1 MKPSILVTAPI
12 KTRSGY
18 GNHSRDICRAL
29 IESDKYDVHINSV
42 RWGATPMTAL
52 EEGNPV
58 HDEISKR
65 ILLNPQL
72 PAQPDVHL
80 HIVIPNEF
88 QPIAKKNIGVTAGIE
103 TTIPNPQW
111 VEGCNKMDE
120 TIFVSDFTRNV
131 FLNASFQDK
140 NGKEVKMKRDSSIL
154 FEGVDTDTYKQTT
167 KISDDVNALF
177 NDVEEDFGFLFVG
190 HWLSGNL
197 GQDRKD
203 TGMLIK
209 VFCETF
215 KNQKKPPALILKTSG
230 ADFSILDREDI
241 LDKVNKI
248 KSSIQGELPNV
259 YVIHGD
265 FTDSEMNDLYNHPK
279 VKAHISFTHGEGFG
293 RPLLEAAQSG
303 KPVIA
308 PGWSGQLDFLNPNY
322 SVLLNGS
329 LTQVPKDA
337 FQKGVF
343 FDSPENKWFTVNY
356 NIASSIMKDV
366 VKNYSKYLLK
376 GKQLAAITSKTFSH
390 DAMREKLVE
399 IIDKQ
404 LESVPRQVDLKLP
417 KLNKVEDSKP
427 SEIKLPK
434 LKKV

>member
-1 MKPSILVTAPI
+1 MKPSILVTAPV

-18 GNHSRDICRAL
+18 GNHARDICTAL
-29 IESDKYDVHINSV
+29 IELDKYDVHVNSV

-52 EEGNPV
+52 EEGNPK
-58 HDEISKR
+58 HDEIEKR
-65 ILLNPQL
+65 ILTEPKL
-72 PAQPDVHL
+72 PTQPDVHL

-103 TTIPNPQW
+103 TTIPLPQW
-111 VEGCNKMDE
+111 VDGCNKMDE

-131 FLNASFQDK
+131 FLNASFEDK
-140 NGKEVKMKRDSSIL
+140 NGKQVKMKRDSSVL
-154 FEGVDTDTYKQTT
+154 FEGVDTDIYKQTK
-167 KISDDVNALF
+167 KISDDVNGLF
-177 NDVEEDFGFLFVG
+177 DDIKEDFSFLFVG

-203 TGMLIK
+203 TGMLVK

-215 KNQKKPPALILKTSG
+215 KNQKNPPALILKTSG

-241 LDKVNKI
+241 LKKVRTI
-248 KSSIQGELPNV
+248 TDSIQGELPNV

-303 KPVIA
+303 KPVVA

-322 SVLLNGS
+322 SILLNGS
-329 LTQVPKDA
+329 LTTVPKES
-337 FQKGVF
+337 FQKGVI

-356 NIASSIMKDV
+356 NVASSIMKDMV
-366 VKNYSKYLLK
+366 NNYSKYLLK
-376 GKQLAAITSKTFSH
+376 GKQLAAVTSKQFSLE
-390 DAMREKLVE
+390 AMKVKLEE
-399 IIDKQ
+399 IIEKQ
-404 LESVPRQVDLKLP
+404 LESVPKQVELKLP

-434 LKKV
+434 LKKA

>member
-241 LDKVNKI
+241 LKKVRTI
-248 KSSIQGELPNV
+248 TDSIQGELPNV

-279 VKAHISFTHGEGFG
+279 VKAHISFTHGEGYG